1 MQHSPFLHRQI
12 LYRPQGFPNSVKGLG
27 GIGNFAR
34 GGGGGGLI
42 EWWESEEK

>member
-34 GGGGGGLI
+34 GGGVI
-42 EWWESEEK
+42 EWWEPEEK